1 MGHIGKNIK
10 KIRSVK
16 GLSQQA
22 FADLFNLSRG
32 NISSYEEGRAEPKI
46 EIILQIANYF
56 SIPLELFIQKDLSVN
71 ELLNYKSTIVVDA
84 EKFALS
90 QKLASIPFV
99 PGNYVSEYLLN
110 FDNEEYIDQLPH
122 IVLPY
127 NNTKQKVVAIE
138 LTNPDILPTGFNF
151 TNGDILLF
159 EKVEK
164 ENIHRIMQK
173 LGVILDGKDIRCGIY
188 KNEAD
193 KIWLELNEFIQY
205 SFNLDSKEQY
215 WVLKAF
221 YSQYQ

>member
-22 FADLFNLSRG
+22 FADLFDLSRG
-32 NISSYEEGRAEPKI
+32 NISSYEEERADPKI
-46 EIILQIANYF
+46 DIVLQIANYF
-56 SIPLELFIQKDLSVN
+56 SIPIEMFIKKDLSVN

-90 QKLASIPFV
+90 QKLISIPFV
-99 PGNYVSEYLLN
+99 PGNYISEYVIN
-110 FDNEEYIDQLPH
+110 FNNEEYINELPQ

-127 NNTKQKVVAIE
+127 NNTKQKIVAIE
-138 LTNPDILPTGFNF
+138 LNNPDILPASFNF
-151 TNGDILLF
+151 TNGDILIF

-164 ENIHRIMQK
+164 ENIHRIIQK
-173 LGVILDGKDIRCGIY
+173 LGIVLNGKDIRCGIY
-188 KNEAD
+188 KNESD
-193 KIWLELNEFIQY
+193 KIWLELNEFVKY
-205 SFNLDSKEQY
+205 PFNLDSEEQY

-221 YSQYQ
+221 YSQY